1 MVSCLDSFWANNPAM
16 LINRKSWWV
25 GEKTPIR
32 EELQQ
37 DMFVGDSTLE
47 CPVSCEL
54 ANMGLAL
61 EENCP

>member
-16 LINRKSWWV
+16 LMNRKSWGA

-32 EELQQ
+32 EGNTAKSEEVLQ

-47 CPVSCEL
+47 CPVRRSHKL
-54 ANMGLAL
+54 
-61 EENCP
+61 